1 MVDSSMPSFLESMR
15 FPAQRISIESAR
27 EKTGGGRPEFWEMVF
42 WWTRKPLI
50 SARGVI
56 AAALLEGNVDL
67 VSFYRLTGLDS
78 GKVPHRVNP
87 KVTSDLRE
95 KLSRI
100 RLLDTFAGFGSI
112 PLEAVRLGLG
122 EVVAVEFLP
131 TAYVFLKAVLEI
143 PKWAVERGIVDEL
156 KKDLEKWGS
165 WIVERIKEDPDI
177 KELYEPDVAVY
188 IGTWEVKCPYC
199 NKYTPLVGNYWLA
212 RVGEESGRYSRL
224 AWVEP
229 LVVNDRVEF
238 KVVNLN
244 KELGVPE
251 IPAKISENAVET
263 SKGTYRVPEA
273 NIDAKTSWALCLHCN
288 RIMPGKGD
296 DWHVK
301 QALRECNNNL
311 ERYLNGEISLNELKQ
326 SKARP
331 RLIVKVKVVN
341 KDLEF
346 EPATQEDNEKL
357 WRALEKLRAMWGDP
371 DIPVEP
377 VPIYENRR
385 ITPILGAE
393 KWYQFFN
400 PRQLLTLVK
409 LVKLVREAGKRVE
422 EEKLKQ
428 GWSKEDAYKYA
439 EAVTTYLAIA
449 LIRYTD
455 FNSIVSHWT
464 ITWLIPNEALAMR
477 GIAMVWNYG
486 EYSPYAPARTGNW
499 LRNIENIIEGLSYL
513 INAVSGSSSRVRV
526 LLDDTTSL
534 SRLGDGKFELIVT
547 DPPYR
552 DDVPYAELSDFYYM
566 WLKRALSDSDG
577 VSLKPRFYPEAF
589 FECLDTEYKSYVEI
603 RTQWERFAPLEI
615 SVNEGRAD
623 FFKKTMDVEAGS
635 DRDFQEKLARAFMR
649 MAELLKDDGLIVTYY
664 AHTDPSAWEA
674 LIEAGWKRAGLRV
687 TAAYVIA
694 TESEQRVT
702 ARGKVALDASVV
714 VVWRKGV
721 SRVGL
726 LHEVERE
733 ALKEAVVRVEE
744 AIKTRG
750 VTLDINLFL
759 RSLAIT
765 LSVFT
770 SYSKLIPEIN
780 TRELVEKAFQ
790 IALRGLVEGVYR
802 HAGIERPLDPYAS
815 TYLALKVVTRPSIE
829 ESELQK
835 RGKRKAEIKRG
846 RVDKTFAVLL
856 GVFSGVKVDSLVSA
870 KILAKAKEDLELL
883 EPEPSSLTEPD
894 IKVAFEELLLEKGVD
909 PARPETLK
917 TSVDSLHYLE
927 LKALQLTTEQ
937 FKGLYSELES
947 RNPRVAE
954 AVYLAKALYTVLPK
968 IDPERICCERIL
980 QHLGLL
986 RLGGFR

>member
-1 MVDSSMPSFLESMR
+1 
-15 FPAQRISIESAR
+15 
-27 EKTGGGRPEFWEMVF
+27 MVF

-50 SARGVI
+50 SARGII
-56 AAALLEGNVDL
+56 AAALLDDKVDL
-67 VSFYRLTGLDS
+67 FTFYRILRLDS
-78 GKVPHRVNP
+78 DKMPHRLNP
-87 KVTSDLRE
+87 MIPRDFKE
-95 KLSRI
+95 KFSKT
-100 RLLDTFAGFGSI
+100 RLLDPFAGFGSI
-112 PLEAVRLGLG
+112 PLEAMRLGVG

-143 PKWAVERGIVDEL
+143 PKWAVERGVADEL
-156 KKDLEKWGS
+156 KKDLEKWGG
-165 WIVERIKEDPDI
+165 WIVERLKEDPDI
-177 KELYEPDVAVY
+177 RELYNPDVAVY

-212 RVGEESGRYSRL
+212 RVSEESGRYSRL
-224 AWVEP
+224 AWIEP
-229 LVVNDRVEF
+229 AVVNDRVEF
-238 KVVNLN
+238 KVVDLN
-244 KELGVPE
+244 KQLGVAE
-251 IPAKISENAVET
+251 IPAKVSGNAVET
-263 SKGTYRVPEA
+263 SRGTYRVPEA

-296 DWHVK
+296 EWYVK
-301 QALRECNNNL
+301 QALREWNNNL
-311 ERYLNGEISLNELKQ
+311 ERYLNGEINLDELKQ
-326 SKARP
+326 SRARP
-331 RLIVKVKVVN
+331 RLIVKVKVVS

-346 EPATQEDNEKL
+346 EPATQEDDEKL
-357 WRALEKLRAMWGDP
+357 WRALEKLRGIWGDP
-371 DIPVEP
+371 DIPAEP
-377 VPIYENRR
+377 IPAYESRS
-385 ITPILGAE
+385 IWVVTYGFD
-393 KWYQFFN
+393 KWYKPFN

-422 EEKLKQ
+422 KEKLKQ
-428 GWSKEDAYKYA
+428 GWSREDAYKYA

-449 LIRYTD
+449 LLKHADYNTLV
-455 FNSIVSHWT
+455 NVWNPGSWSWNKVAHS
-464 ITWLIPNEALAMR
+464 LSMR
-477 GIAMVWNYG
+477 GIAMQWNWCDVPPLMDLPLTYIG
-486 EYSPYAPARTGNW
+486 TLKNV
-499 LRNIENIIEGLSYL
+499 IDGLKYL
-513 INAVSGSSSRVRV
+513 INTVSGNSSRVRV
-526 LLDDTTSL
+526 LLDDATSL
-534 SRLGDGKFELIVT
+534 GKLGDEKFDLIVT

-552 DDVPYAELSDFYYM
+552 DDVPYAELSDFYYV
-566 WLKRALSDSDG
+566 WLKRALGDSDG

-589 FECLDTEYKSYVEI
+589 FECLDTECKSYVEI

-623 FFKKTMDVEAGS
+623 FFKKTVGVEAGS
-635 DRDFQEKLARAFMR
+635 DRDFQEKLARAFKR
-649 MAELLKDDGLIVTYY
+649 MAELLRDDGLIVTYY

-674 LIEAGWKRAGLRV
+674 LIEAGWRRAGLRV

-714 VVWRKGV
+714 VVWRKSV

-759 RSLAIT
+759 RSLAAT

-770 SYSKLIPEIN
+770 SYSKLIPEIS
-780 TRELVEKAFQ
+780 TKELVEKAFQ

-815 TYLALKVVTRPSIE
+815 TYLALKVITRPSIE
-829 ESELQK
+829 ESEVQK
-835 RGKRKAEIKRG
+835 RGRRKAEIKRG
-846 RVDKTFAVLL
+846 RVDRTFASLL
-856 GVFSGVKVDSLVSA
+856 GVFSGVSVDNLVA
-870 KILAKAKEDLELL
+870 ARILTKGKEDLELL

-894 IKVAFEELLLEKGVD
+894 IKVALEELLREKRVD
-909 PARPETLK
+909 PARPDTLK
-917 TSVDSLHYLE
+917 TSVDTLHYLE
-927 LKALQLTTEQ
+927 LKALQLTAEQ
-937 FKGLYSELES
+937 FKRLYSELES

-954 AVYLAKALYTVLPK
+954 AVNLAKALYTVLPK
-968 IDPERICCERIL
+968 SDPERICCERIL

-986 RLGGFR
+986 KLGGFR

>member
-1 MVDSSMPSFLESMR
+1 
-15 FPAQRISIESAR
+15 
-27 EKTGGGRPEFWEMVF
+27 MVF

-50 SARGVI
+50 SARSII
-56 AAALLEGNVDL
+56 AAALLDDKVDL
-67 VSFYRLTGLDS
+67 FTFYRILRLDS
-78 GKVPHRVNP
+78 DKMPHRLNP
-87 KVTSDLRE
+87 VIPRDFKE
-95 KLSRI
+95 KFSKT
-100 RLLDTFAGFGSI
+100 RLLDPFAGFGSI
-112 PLEAVRLGLG
+112 PLEAMRLGLG

-143 PKWAVERGIVDEL
+143 PKWAVKRGVADEL
-156 KKDLEKWGS
+156 RKDLEKWGS
-165 WIVERIKEDPDI
+165 WVVERLKEDPDI
-177 KELYEPDVAVY
+177 KELYDPDVAVY

-199 NKYTPLVGNYWLA
+199 GKYTPLVGNYWLA
-212 RVGEESGRYSRL
+212 RVSEESGRYSRL
-224 AWVEP
+224 AWMEP
-229 LVVNDRVEF
+229 LVVNGRVEF
-238 KVVNLN
+238 KVVDLN
-244 KELGVPE
+244 KELGA
-251 IPAKISENAVET
+251 AKISAKTSENAVET
-263 SKGTYRVPEA
+263 SRGTYRVPET
-273 NIDAKTSWALCLHCN
+273 NINAKTSWALCLHCN

-296 DWHVK
+296 SWYVK
-301 QALRECNNNL
+301 QSLREWNNNL
-311 ERYLNGEISLNELKQ
+311 ERYLNGEISLDELKQ

-346 EPATQEDNEKL
+346 EPATREDCDKL
-357 WRALEKLRAMWGDP
+357 WRALEKLRAIWGDP

-377 VPIYENRR
+377 LPPYGSRGMGGDLKTI
-385 ITPILGAE
+385 IWGLD
-393 KWYQFFN
+393 KWYKHFN
-400 PRQLLTLVK
+400 SRQLLTIVK
-409 LVKLVREAGKRVE
+409 LVKLIREAGKRVK

-428 GWSKEDAYKYA
+428 GWSKEDAYRYA
-439 EAVTTYLAIA
+439 EAVATYLAIA
-449 LIRYTD
+449 LVKYAD
-455 FNSIVSHWT
+455 FNSEATRWNPG
-464 ITWLIPNEALAMR
+464 WLKFEESLSVR
-477 GIAMVWNYG
+477 GIAMMWNWCDS
-486 EYSPYAPARTGNW
+486 SPFASFTGTWARS
-499 LRNIENIIEGLSYL
+499 LESVIDGLSYL
-513 INAVSGSSSRVRV
+513 VNTVSGSSSSVRV
-526 LLDDTTSL
+526 LLDDATSL
-534 SRLGDGKFELIVT
+534 SRLGDERFDLIVT

-552 DDVPYAELSDFYYM
+552 DDVPYAELSDFYYV

-589 FECLDTEYKSYVEI
+589 FECLNTECKSYVEI

-615 SVNEGRAD
+615 SVSKGRAG
-623 FFKKTMDVEAGS
+623 FFKKTMGVEVGS
-635 DRDFQEKLARAFMR
+635 DRDFQEKLARAFNR
-649 MAELLKDDGLIVTYY
+649 IAELLKDDGLIVTYY

-674 LIEAGWKRAGLRV
+674 LIEAGWRRAGLRV

-759 RSLAIT
+759 RSLAAT
-765 LSVFT
+765 LGVFT
-770 SYSKLIPEIN
+770 SYSKLIPEIS
-780 TRELVEKAFQ
+780 TKELVEKAFQ

-835 RGKRKAEIKRG
+835 RSRRKAEIKRG
-846 RVDKTFAVLL
+846 HVDRTFAALL
-856 GVFSGVKVDSLVSA
+856 GVFSGVSVDSLIAARIMA
-870 KILAKAKEDLELL
+870 KGKEELELL
-883 EPEPSSLTEPD
+883 EPESSSLTESD
-894 IKVAFEELLLEKGVD
+894 IRVALEELLREKGID

-917 TSVDSLHYLE
+917 TSVDTLHYLE
-927 LKALQLTTEQ
+927 LKVLQLTTEQ
-937 FKGLYSELES
+937 FKRLYSELEY

-954 AVYLAKALYTVLPK
+954 AVNLAKVLYAVLPRS
-968 IDPERICCERIL
+968 DPERVCCERIL

-986 RLGGFR
+986 RLGGLR